1 MKYRLLLGVLFCLV
15 NVAMFYSVAA
25 YSDDSSV
32 KLSGQV
38 RMLSETDAKD
48 FNKDS
53 PEQDAAFLRTRLSTA
68 FQPAEKISAFIQLQD
83 SRLYGSEPNTLADTH
98 NVDLHQAYFT
108 VEDLFI
114 NKLSLKSGR
123 FESSYGAGRLIG
135 TVGWHNVGQAFNGS
149 VLRYRVSEK
158 LDIDSFGA
166 QLIHQVDPANLKN
179 TGRYLAGLYA
189 TYRPKETYHLDFYS
203 ISEVHSKETV
213 KDEPD
218 LTRHTLGAYDKGKLD
233 CPINSNN
240 ALDYEVE
247 VAAQLGKRHNP
258 ADGIHSE
265 RQDIRAFM
273 LTASIGYTLDTAQKP
288 RLAVGYDYLSGQD
301 ADDEDYKVFDTLYAN
316 NDEFY
321 GFMDYFV
328 DIPVDT
334 GGSGLQDVMAKL
346 QIAPHKKLTL
356 KADVHHFLSAKKV
369 DDENSYGQEVDL
381 TAVYRY
387 HKALGFTLGVSVFA
401 PGELMKAKFG
411 GNDDVAA
418 WSYFMTTANF

>member
-301 ADDEDYKVFDTLYAN
+301 ADDEDYKVFDTSYADN
-316 NDEFY
+316 HKFY
-321 GFMDYFV
+321 GFMNYFV

-369 DDENSYGQEVDL
+369 DDENSYGQEVDV

>member
-1 MKYRLLLGVLFCLV
+1 MKYRLLLGVLFCLI

-32 KLSGQV
+32 KLSGEV
-38 RMLSETDAKD
+38 RMRSETDNTD

-53 PEQDAAFLRTRLSTA
+53 PGQGTAFLRTRLNAA

-83 SRLYGSEPNTLADTH
+83 SRVYGSEPNTLADTH

-114 NKLSLKSGR
+114 NELSFKTGR
-123 FESSYGAGRLIG
+123 FELSYGAGRLIG
-135 TVGWHNVGQAFNGS
+135 AAGWHNVGRAFDGS

-158 LDIDSFGA
+158 LDIDSFAA
-166 QLIHQVDPANLKN
+166 QIIPANLED

-189 TYRPKETYHLDFYS
+189 TYRPKETHHLDFYA
-203 ISEVHSKETV
+203 ISEFNRKKTV
-213 KDEPD
+213 KDEPY
-218 LTRHTLGAYDKGKLD
+218 LTRATLGAYDKGKLD
-233 CPINSNN
+233 CPISSNN